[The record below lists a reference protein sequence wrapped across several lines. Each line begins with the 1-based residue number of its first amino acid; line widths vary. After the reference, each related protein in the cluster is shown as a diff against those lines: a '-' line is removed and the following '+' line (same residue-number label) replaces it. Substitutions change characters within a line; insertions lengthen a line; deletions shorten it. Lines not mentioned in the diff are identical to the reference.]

1 MTESS
6 ISSVKQPSPAEEE
19 THHHREDEESHPTI
33 NKKRARPDPCYRGV
47 RMRAWGKWV
56 SEIREPR
63 KKSRIWLGTFS
74 TAEMAA
80 RAHDAA
86 ALTIK
91 GASAVLNFPELATF
105 LPRPASSSP
114 RDVQAAA
121 AVAAAMDFSSSSSSA
136 VVISDPTTV
145 VTESQLSSSSSYSS
159 FTSSST
165 LSLSSEEAASST
177 AEELSEIVELPSLET
192 SYNEPWSEFVYVDP
206 AYPPSSPWYFNNCYS
221 FYYHSDENGTLMS
234 EPFESSNFGPLF
246 SFNLILLFNFC
257 NFSPVSRMFISL
269 LVSQQSLNILH

>member
-1 MTESS
+1 MTASS
-6 ISSVKQPSPAEEE
+6 IKQPSPVVEEDN
-19 THHHREDEESHPTI
+19 HHHQDQEDQSHRTN
-33 NKKRARPDPCYRGV
+33 NKKRVRPDPGYRGV
-47 RMRAWGKWV
+47 RMRTWGKWV

-91 GASAVLNFPELATF
+91 GTSAVLNFPELATY

-121 AVAAAMDFSSSSSSA
+121 AVAAAMDFSSSA
-136 VVISDPTTV
+136 VLISDHTTV
-145 VTESQLSSSSSYSS
+145 VPERHLSSSSSYSTS
-159 FTSSST
+159 TSTSSSL
-165 LSLSSEEAASST
+165 LSPSSEEAASST

-192 SYNEPWSEFVYVDP
+192 SYDETWSEFVYVDT

-221 FYYHSDENGTLMS
+221 FYYHSEETGTSMS
-234 EPFESSNFGPLF
+234 DPFEYSNFCPLF
-246 SFNLILLFNFC
+246 
-257 NFSPVSRMFISL
+257 P
-269 LVSQQSLNILH
+269 

>member
-6 ISSVKQPSPAEEE
+6 ITSVKLSSPVQEEE
-19 THHHREDEESHPTI
+19 DDHHHHLHQEDSHRTN
-33 NKKRARPDPCYRGV
+33 NKKRVRPDPGYRGV
-47 RMRAWGKWV
+47 RMRTWGKWV

-74 TAEMAA
+74 TPEMAA

-91 GASAVLNFPELATF
+91 GTSAVLNFPELATY

-121 AVAAAMDFSSSSSSA
+121 AVAAAMDFSSSSA
-136 VVISDPTTV
+136 PVVSDPTTIV
-145 VTESQLSSSSSYSS
+145 VPESHLSSSSYSTS
-159 FTSSST
+159 TSSS
-165 LSLSSEEAASST
+165 LSPSSEEAAST

-192 SYNEPWSEFVYVDP
+192 SYDESWNEFVYVDS

-221 FYYHSDENGTLMS
+221 FYYHSDENGISMG

-246 SFNLILLFNFC
+246 
-257 NFSPVSRMFISL
+257 P
-269 LVSQQSLNILH
+269 

>member
-6 ISSVKQPSPAEEE
+6 ITSVKLSSPMQEEDD
-19 THHHREDEESHPTI
+19 HHHHHQEDSHRTN
-33 NKKRARPDPCYRGV
+33 NKKRVRPDPGYRGV
-47 RMRAWGKWV
+47 RMRTWGKWV

-74 TAEMAA
+74 TPEMAA

-91 GASAVLNFPELATF
+91 GTSAVLNFPELATY

-121 AVAAAMDFSSSSSSA
+121 AVAAAMDFSSSSA
-136 VVISDPTTV
+136 PVVSDPTTIV
-145 VTESQLSSSSSYSS
+145 ISETHLSSSSYSTS
-159 FTSSST
+159 TSSS
-165 LSLSSEEAASST
+165 LSPSSEEAAST
-177 AEELSEIVELPSLET
+177 VEELSEIVELPSLET
-192 SYNEPWSEFVYVDP
+192 SYDESWSEFVYVDS

-221 FYYHSDENGTLMS
+221 FYYHSDENGISMG

-246 SFNLILLFNFC
+246 PFF
-257 NFSPVSRMFISL
+257 
-269 LVSQQSLNILH
+269 

>member
-1 MTESS
+1 MTASS
-6 ISSVKQPSPAEEE
+6 ISSVKQSSPVE
-19 THHHREDEESHPTI
+19 EESHHHHQYHQDQEESHRTN
-33 NKKRARPDPCYRGV
+33 NKKRVRPNTRYRGV
-47 RMRAWGKWV
+47 RMRTWGKWV

-80 RAHDAA
+80 RAHDVA

-91 GASAVLNFPELATF
+91 GTSAVLNFPELATY

-121 AVAAAMDFSSSSSSA
+121 AVAAAMEFTSSST

-145 VTESQLSSSSSYSS
+145 VPDTHLSSSSSYSTSTTS
-159 FTSSST
+159 FSS
-165 LSLSSEEAASST
+165 LSPSSEEAASST
-177 AEELSEIVELPSLET
+177 AEELSEIVKLPSLET
-192 SYNEPWSEFVYVDP
+192 SYDDQWSEFEYVDV
-206 AYPPSSPWYFNNCYS
+206 AYQPSSPWYLNNFYS
-221 FYYHSDENGTLMS
+221 FYYHSDENGTSMS

-246 SFNLILLFNFC
+246 
-257 NFSPVSRMFISL
+257 P
-269 LVSQQSLNILH
+269 

>member
-1 MTESS
+1 MTASS
-6 ISSVKQPSPAEEE
+6 TKQPSPVE
-19 THHHREDEESHPTI
+19 EESHHHHHQDHQEESRRTN
-33 NKKRARPDPCYRGV
+33 NKKRVRPDPGYRGV
-47 RMRAWGKWV
+47 RMRTWGKWV

-91 GASAVLNFPELATF
+91 GTSAVLNFPELATY

-121 AVAAAMDFSSSSSSA
+121 AVAAAMD
-136 VVISDPTTV
+136 PTTV
-145 VTESQLSSSSSYSS
+145 VPEMHLSSSSSYSTS
-159 FTSSST
+159 TSSSL
-165 LSLSSEEAASST
+165 LSPSSEEAASST

-192 SYNEPWSEFVYVDP
+192 SYDETWSEFVYVDP
-206 AYPPSSPWYFNNCYS
+206 AYPPSSPWYIQNCYS
-221 FYYHSDENGTLMS
+221 FYYHSDETGTTM
-234 EPFESSNFGPLF
+234 PDTFDSSSFG
-246 SFNLILLFNFC
+246 LLF
-257 NFSPVSRMFISL
+257 P
-269 LVSQQSLNILH
+269 

>member
-1 MTESS
+1 MAESS
-6 ISSVKQPSPAEEE
+6 ISSVRQSSPVEEE
-19 THHHREDEESHPTI
+19 ENHRAN
-33 NKKRARPDPCYRGV
+33 NKKRERGANGSPRSVSPARSAESGSASSPRQRWRRVHTTRRLSP
-47 RMRAWGKWV
+47 
-56 SEIREPR
+56 SRE
-63 KKSRIWLGTFS
+63 GT
-74 TAEMAA
+74 
-80 RAHDAA
+80 
-86 ALTIK
+86 
-91 GASAVLNFPELATF
+91 SAVLNFPELATY

-121 AVAAAMDFSSSSSSA
+121 SVAAAMDFSDQTTIIPEPHSSPSSSFSTST
-136 VVISDPTTV
+136 S
-145 VTESQLSSSSSYSS
+145 LSP
-159 FTSSST
+159 
-165 LSLSSEEAASST
+165 SSEEAASST

-192 SYNEPWSEFVYVDP
+192 SYDEPWSEYVYVDS

>member
-6 ISSVKQPSPAEEE
+6 ISPVKQPSPAEED
-19 THHHREDEESHPTI
+19 THHLQEDEESHRTN
-33 NKKRARPDPCYRGV
+33 NKKRVRPDPGYRGV
-47 RMRAWGKWV
+47 RMRTWGKWV

-121 AVAAAMDFSSSSSSA
+121 AVAAAMDFSSSSS
-136 VVISDPTTV
+136 VVASDPTTV
-145 VTESQLSSSSSYSS
+145 VPPETHLSSSSSSYSTS
-159 FTSSST
+159 TSSSS
-165 LSLSSEEAASST
+165 LSPSSEEAASS
-177 AEELSEIVELPSLET
+177 EELSEIVELPSLET
-192 SYNEPWSEFVYVDP
+192 SYDEPWSEFVYVDS
-206 AYPPSSPWYFNNCYS
+206 AYPPPSSPWYFNNCYS
-221 FYYHSDENGTLMS
+221 FYYNSDESGTSMG
-234 EPFESSNFGPLF
+234 EPFESSNFCPLF
-246 SFNLILLFNFC
+246 
-257 NFSPVSRMFISL
+257 P
-269 LVSQQSLNILH
+269 

>member
-6 ISSVKQPSPAEEE
+6 ISSLKQPSPVQEN
-19 THHHREDEESHPTI
+19 EESHRTNN
-33 NKKRARPDPCYRGV
+33 NKKRVRPDPGYRGV
-47 RMRAWGKWV
+47 RMRTWGKWV

-145 VTESQLSSSSSYSS
+145 VPETNLSSSSSYS
-159 FTSSST
+159 TSTSTSST
-165 LSLSSEEAASST
+165 LSPSSEEAASST

-192 SYNEPWSEFVYVDP
+192 SYDEPWSEFVYVDP

-221 FYYHSDENGTLMS
+221 FYYNSDESGTSMG
-234 EPFESSNFGPLF
+234 EPFESSNFCPLF
-246 SFNLILLFNFC
+246 
-257 NFSPVSRMFISL
+257 P
-269 LVSQQSLNILH
+269 

>member
-1 MTESS
+1 MTASS
-6 ISSVKQPSPAEEE
+6 IKQPSPVEEQE
-19 THHHREDEESHPTI
+19 NHHHQDQEESHKTN
-33 NKKRARPDPCYRGV
+33 NKKRVRPDPVYRGV
-47 RMRAWGKWV
+47 RMRTWGKWV

-91 GASAVLNFPELATF
+91 GASAVLNFPELATY

-121 AVAAAMDFSSSSSSA
+121 AVAAAMD
-136 VVISDPTTV
+136 PTTV
-145 VTESQLSSSSSYSS
+145 VPEMHLSSSSSYTTS
-159 FTSSST
+159 TSSSL
-165 LSLSSEEAASST
+165 LSPSSEEAASST
-177 AEELSEIVELPSLET
+177 AEELSEIVKLPSLEP
-192 SYNEPWSEFVYVDP
+192 SYNETWSEFMYVDME
-206 AYPPSSPWYFNNCYS
+206 YPPSSPWYFNNCYS
-221 FYYHSDENGTLMS
+221 FYYHHSEDNGTSMG

-246 SFNLILLFNFC
+246 
-257 NFSPVSRMFISL
+257 P
-269 LVSQQSLNILH
+269 

>member
-6 ISSVKQPSPAEEE
+6 IISVKQSSPVPEEE
-19 THHHREDEESHPTI
+19 DHHHHQQDSHRT
-33 NKKRARPDPCYRGV
+33 NTKKRVRSDPGYRGV
-47 RMRAWGKWV
+47 RMRTWGKWV

-74 TAEMAA
+74 TPEMAA

-91 GASAVLNFPELATF
+91 GTSAVLNFPELATY

-121 AVAAAMDFSSSSSSA
+121 AVAAAMDFSPSSSSL
-136 VVISDPTTV
+136 VVSDPTTV
-145 VTESQLSSSSSYSS
+145 IAPAETQLSSSSYSTC
-159 FTSSST
+159 TSSS
-165 LSLSSEEAASST
+165 LSPSSEEAAST

-192 SYNEPWSEFVYVDP
+192 SYDESLSEFVYVDS
-206 AYPPSSPWYFNNCYS
+206 AYPPSSPWYINNCYS
-221 FYYHSDENGTLMS
+221 FYYHSDENGISMA
-234 EPFESSNFGPLF
+234 EPFDSSNFGPLF
-246 SFNLILLFNFC
+246 
-257 NFSPVSRMFISL
+257 P
-269 LVSQQSLNILH
+269 

>member
-6 ISSVKQPSPAEEE
+6 ISSVKQSSPVE
-19 THHHREDEESHPTI
+19 EESHHHQVQESLQTN
-33 NKKRARPDPCYRGV
+33 NKKRVRPDPGYRGV
-47 RMRAWGKWV
+47 RMRSWGKWV

-63 KKSRIWLGTFS
+63 KKSRIWLGTFA
-74 TAEMAA
+74 TPEMAA

-91 GASAVLNFPELATF
+91 GTSAVLNFPELATY

-121 AVAAAMDFSSSSSSA
+121 AVAAAMDFSSSSPSSSSSA

-145 VTESQLSSSSSYSS
+145 LPEAHLSSSSYSS
-159 FTSSST
+159 STSTSS
-165 LSLSSEEAASST
+165 LSPTSEEAASST

-192 SYNEPWSEFVYVDP
+192 SYDESWSEFVYVDS
-206 AYPPSSPWYFNNCYS
+206 AYPHPPSSPWYFNNCYS
-221 FYYHSDENGTLMS
+221 FYYHSDENGTSMG

-246 SFNLILLFNFC
+246 
-257 NFSPVSRMFISL
+257 P
-269 LVSQQSLNILH
+269 

>member
-6 ISSVKQPSPAEEE
+6 ISSVKQPSPVEED
-19 THHHREDEESHPTI
+19 THHHQEDEEVHRTNS
-33 NKKRARPDPCYRGV
+33 KKRVRPDPGYRGV
-47 RMRAWGKWV
+47 RMRTWGKWV

-121 AVAAAMDFSSSSSSA
+121 AVAAAMDFSSSSSA

-145 VTESQLSSSSSYSS
+145 VQDMQLSSSSSYSTS
-159 FTSSST
+159 TSSS
-165 LSLSSEEAASST
+165 SPPSEEAASST

-192 SYNEPWSEFVYVDP
+192 SYDEPWNEFVYFDP

-221 FYYHSDENGTLMS
+221 FYYNSDESGTSMG
-234 EPFESSNFGPLF
+234 EPFESSNFCPLF
-246 SFNLILLFNFC
+246 
-257 NFSPVSRMFISL
+257 P
-269 LVSQQSLNILH
+269 

>member
-1 MTESS
+1 MTSSS
-6 ISSVKQPSPAEEE
+6 IKQPSQVEEE
-19 THHHREDEESHPTI
+19 NHHHQDQEESHRTN
-33 NKKRARPDPCYRGV
+33 NKKRVRPDPGYRGV
-47 RMRAWGKWV
+47 RMRTWGKWV

-91 GASAVLNFPELATF
+91 GTSAVLNFPELATY

-121 AVAAAMDFSSSSSSA
+121 AVAAAMD
-136 VVISDPTTV
+136 PTTV
-145 VTESQLSSSSSYSS
+145 VVSEMHLSSASSYS
-159 FTSSST
+159 TSTMSSL
-165 LSLSSEEAASST
+165 LSPSSEEAASST
-177 AEELSEIVELPSLET
+177 PAEELTEIVELPSLET
-192 SYNEPWSEFVYVDP
+192 SYDEMWSEFVYVDLE
-206 AYPPSSPWYFNNCYS
+206 YPPSSPWYFNNSC
-221 FYYHSDENGTLMS
+221 FYYHSDETGTSMP

-246 SFNLILLFNFC
+246 
-257 NFSPVSRMFISL
+257 P
-269 LVSQQSLNILH
+269 

>member
-6 ISSVKQPSPAEEE
+6 ITSVKQSSPVPEEE
-19 THHHREDEESHPTI
+19 EEVDHQHHQEESSHRTN
-33 NKKRARPDPCYRGV
+33 NKKRVRPDPGYRGV
-47 RMRAWGKWV
+47 RMRTWGKWV

-74 TAEMAA
+74 TPEMAA

-91 GASAVLNFPELATF
+91 GTSAVLNFPELATY

-121 AVAAAMDFSSSSSSA
+121 AVAAAMDFSSSST
-136 VVISDPTTV
+136 VVSDPTTV
-145 VTESQLSSSSSYSS
+145 VVPAETHLSSSSYSTS
-159 FTSSST
+159 TSSSM
-165 LSLSSEEAASST
+165 SPSSEEAAST

-192 SYNEPWSEFVYVDP
+192 SYDESWSEFVYVDS
-206 AYPPSSPWYFNNCYS
+206 AYPPSSPWYIVR
-221 FYYHSDENGTLMS
+221 TRL
-234 EPFESSNFGPLF
+234 
-246 SFNLILLFNFC
+246 
-257 NFSPVSRMFISL
+257 
-269 LVSQQSLNILH
+269 

>member
-6 ISSVKQPSPAEEE
+6 ISSVKQPSPVEEE
-19 THHHREDEESHPTI
+19 THPHREDEESHRTN
-33 NKKRARPDPCYRGV
+33 NKKRSRPDPGYRGV
-47 RMRAWGKWV
+47 RMRTWGKWV

-121 AVAAAMDFSSSSSSA
+121 AVAAAMDFSSSSSA
-136 VVISDPTTV
+136 V
-145 VTESQLSSSSSYSS
+145 LSSSSSYSS
-159 FTSSST
+159 FTSSLT
-165 LSLSSEEAASST
+165 LSPSSEEAASST

-192 SYNEPWSEFVYVDP
+192 SYDEPWSEFVYVDP

-221 FYYHSDENGTLMS
+221 FYYHSDETGTSMG
-234 EPFESSNFGPLF
+234 EPFDSSNFCLF
-246 SFNLILLFNFC
+246 
-257 NFSPVSRMFISL
+257 P
-269 LVSQQSLNILH
+269 

>member
-6 ISSVKQPSPAEEE
+6 ISSVKQSSPVEEE
-19 THHHREDEESHPTI
+19 INHHHHHHQDQESLQTN
-33 NKKRARPDPCYRGV
+33 NKKRVRPDPGYRGV
-47 RMRAWGKWV
+47 RMRSWGKWV

-63 KKSRIWLGTFS
+63 KKSRIWLGTFA
-74 TAEMAA
+74 TPEMAA

-91 GASAVLNFPELATF
+91 GTSAVLNFPELATY
-105 LPRPASSSP
+105 LPRPVSSSP

-121 AVAAAMDFSSSSSSA
+121 AVAAAMDFSSSSSA
-136 VVISDPTTV
+136 VVVSDPTTV
-145 VTESQLSSSSSYSS
+145 VPEAHLSSSSSYSTS
-159 FTSSST
+159 TSTSS
-165 LSLSSEEAASST
+165 LSPTSEEAASST

-192 SYNEPWSEFVYVDP
+192 SYDESWSEFVYVDP

-221 FYYHSDENGTLMS
+221 FYYHSDENGISMG

-246 SFNLILLFNFC
+246 
-257 NFSPVSRMFISL
+257 P
-269 LVSQQSLNILH
+269 

>member
-1 MTESS
+1 MTDSS
-6 ISSVKQPSPAEEE
+6 FTSVRLSSPVLQQEEE
-19 THHHREDEESHPTI
+19 EHHHHQQQEDSHRTN
-33 NKKRARPDPCYRGV
+33 NKKRVRPDPGYRGV
-47 RMRAWGKWV
+47 RMRTWGKWV

-74 TAEMAA
+74 TPEMAA

-91 GASAVLNFPELATF
+91 GTSAVLNFPELATY

-121 AVAAAMDFSSSSSSA
+121 AVAAAMDFSSSSA
-136 VVISDPTTV
+136 PVVSDPTSSSV
-145 VTESQLSSSSSYSS
+145 VPETHLSSSCYSTS
-159 FTSSST
+159 TSSS
-165 LSLSSEEAASST
+165 LSPSSEEEAAST

-192 SYNEPWSEFVYVDP
+192 SYDESWSEFVYVDS

-221 FYYHSDENGTLMS
+221 FCYHSDENGISMA

-246 SFNLILLFNFC
+246 
-257 NFSPVSRMFISL
+257 P
-269 LVSQQSLNILH
+269 

>member
-6 ISSVKQPSPAEEE
+6 ITSVKLSSPVQEEE
-19 THHHREDEESHPTI
+19 DDHHHQEDSHRTN
-33 NKKRARPDPCYRGV
+33 NKKRVRPDPGYRGV
-47 RMRAWGKWV
+47 RMRTWGKWV

-74 TAEMAA
+74 TPEMAA

-91 GASAVLNFPELATF
+91 GTSAVLNFPELATY

-121 AVAAAMDFSSSSSSA
+121 AVAAAMDFSSSSA
-136 VVISDPTTV
+136 PVVSDPTTIV
-145 VTESQLSSSSSYSS
+145 VPETHLSSSSYSTS
-159 FTSSST
+159 TSSS
-165 LSLSSEEAASST
+165 LSPSSEEAAST

-192 SYNEPWSEFVYVDP
+192 SYDESWNEFVYVDS

-221 FYYHSDENGTLMS
+221 FYYHSDENGISMG

-246 SFNLILLFNFC
+246 
-257 NFSPVSRMFISL
+257 P
-269 LVSQQSLNILH
+269 

>member
-6 ISSVKQPSPAEEE
+6 ISSVKQPSPVEEE
-19 THHHREDEESHPTI
+19 THPHREDEESHRTN
-33 NKKRARPDPCYRGV
+33 NKKRSRPDPGYRGV
-47 RMRAWGKWV
+47 RMRTWGKWV

-121 AVAAAMDFSSSSSSA
+121 AVAAAMDFSSSSSA

-145 VTESQLSSSSSYSS
+145 VPELQLSSSSSYSS
-159 FTSSST
+159 FTSSLT
-165 LSLSSEEAASST
+165 LSPSSEEAASST
-177 AEELSEIVELPSLET
+177 AEELSEIVELPSLD
-192 SYNEPWSEFVYVDP
+192 NEPWSEFVYVDP

-221 FYYHSDENGTLMS
+221 FYYHSDETGTSMG
-234 EPFESSNFGPLF
+234 EPFDSSSFCLF
-246 SFNLILLFNFC
+246 
-257 NFSPVSRMFISL
+257 P
-269 LVSQQSLNILH
+269 

>member
-1 MTESS
+1 MSITDSAKQSS
-6 ISSVKQPSPAEEE
+6 PVEEE
-19 THHHREDEESHPTI
+19 HPRTNNN
-33 NKKRARPDPCYRGV
+33 NKKRARPDPVYRGV

-91 GASAVLNFPELATF
+91 GTSAVLNFPELATY

-121 AVAAAMDFSSSSSSA
+121 AVAAAMDFS
-136 VVISDPTTV
+136 DPTTV
-145 VTESQLSSSSSYSS
+145 VVVPETHLSPSISYS
-159 FTSSST
+159 TST
-165 LSLSSEEAASST
+165 SSEEAASST

-192 SYNEPWSEFVYVDP
+192 SYDEPWSEFVYVDS

-221 FYYHSDENGTLMS
+221 FYYHSDENGTSMS

-246 SFNLILLFNFC
+246 PLI
-257 NFSPVSRMFISL
+257 
-269 LVSQQSLNILH
+269 

>member
-1 MTESS
+1 MT
-6 ISSVKQPSPAEEE
+6 VKQSSPVEEE
-19 THHHREDEESHPTI
+19 EHRRT
-33 NKKRARPDPCYRGV
+33 NKKRARPDPVYRGV

-91 GASAVLNFPELATF
+91 GTSAVLNFPELATY

-121 AVAAAMDFSSSSSSA
+121 AVAAAMDFS
-136 VVISDPTTV
+136 DPTTV
-145 VTESQLSSSSSYSS
+145 VPETHLSPSSSSYS
-159 FTSSST
+159 TST
-165 LSLSSEEAASST
+165 SSEEAASST

-192 SYNEPWSEFVYVDP
+192 SYDEPWNEFVYVD
-206 AYPPSSPWYFNNCYS
+206 SPWYFNSNCYS
-221 FYYHSDENGTLMS
+221 FYYHSDETGTSMS
-234 EPFESSNFGPLF
+234 EPFESFSFGPLF
-246 SFNLILLFNFC
+246 PLI
-257 NFSPVSRMFISL
+257 
-269 LVSQQSLNILH
+269 

>member
-1 MTESS
+1 MTESSS
-6 ISSVKQPSPAEEE
+6 ISSVKHSSPVEEE
-19 THHHREDEESHPTI
+19 EEIHRTN
-33 NKKRARPDPCYRGV
+33 NKKRARPDPVYRGV

-91 GASAVLNFPELATF
+91 GTSAVLNFPELATY

-121 AVAAAMDFSSSSSSA
+121 AVAAAMDFS
-136 VVISDPTTV
+136 DPTTV
-145 VTESQLSSSSSYSS
+145 VPEPHSSPSSSFS
-159 FTSSST
+159 TST
-165 LSLSSEEAASST
+165 TSEEAASST

-192 SYNEPWSEFVYVDP
+192 SYDEPWSEFVYVDS
-206 AYPPSSPWYFNNCYS
+206 AYPPLSSPWYFNNCCS
-221 FYYHSDENGTLMS
+221 FYYHSDENGASMS

-246 SFNLILLFNFC
+246 PLI
-257 NFSPVSRMFISL
+257 
-269 LVSQQSLNILH
+269 